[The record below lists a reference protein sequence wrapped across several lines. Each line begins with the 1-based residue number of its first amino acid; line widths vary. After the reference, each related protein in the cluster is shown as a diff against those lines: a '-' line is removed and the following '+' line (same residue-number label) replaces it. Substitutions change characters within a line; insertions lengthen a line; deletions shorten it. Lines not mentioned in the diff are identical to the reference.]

1 MKTGGYFMNNKNYQ
15 VEKLCGFYVSDW
27 HLTTT
32 ILPYINSKIDEKTKV
47 ITILENNIEENIKVL
62 MKKLNL
68 KNKNEILRIRWTSV
82 DSKKYTVITRVS
94 ENCLGKESLKKL
106 ICNYAMRELQEND

>member
-1 MKTGGYFMNNKNYQ
+1 MKNIILK
-15 VEKLCGFYVSDW
+15 EKL
-27 HLTTT
+27 
-32 ILPYINSKIDEKTKV
+32 INDICT
-47 ITILENNIEENIKVL
+47 NC
-62 MKKLNL
+62 
-68 KNKNEILRIRWTSV
+68 